1 MEQALGKL
9 VMDVAFRDAFFR
21 DPLAAS
27 LAAGIQL
34 TDQECSALERI
45 PPGDYVVFASDDVE
59 NGEWQNPDFLRAY
72 ERRGTPVRIGDGAQA
87 SVNLLASPR

>member
-34 TDQECSALERI
+34 TDQECSALGRI
-45 PPGDYVVFASDDVE
+45 PPGALAAFKRYLDGKRFSNWVDAIAVRDRAS
-59 NGEWQNPDFLRAY
+59 GR
-72 ERRGTPVRIGDGAQA
+72 
-87 SVNLLASPR
+87 